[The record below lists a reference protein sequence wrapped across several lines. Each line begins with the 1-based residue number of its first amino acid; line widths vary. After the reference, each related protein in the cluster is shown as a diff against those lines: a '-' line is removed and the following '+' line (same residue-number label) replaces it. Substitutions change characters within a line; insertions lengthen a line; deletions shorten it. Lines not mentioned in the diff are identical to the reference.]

1 MTLSKIIEL
10 EPQLAEI
17 ESGAEPSLRRLVEQY
32 YAPHFENY
40 KDFADDYFAKLEE
53 LILKGVED

>member
-53 LILKGVED
+53 MINHD

>member
-1 MTLSKIIEL
+1 MVIDKIIDL
-10 EPQLAEI
+10 EPQCASI

-32 YAPHFENY
+32 YATHFENY

-53 LILKGVED
+53 MINHG